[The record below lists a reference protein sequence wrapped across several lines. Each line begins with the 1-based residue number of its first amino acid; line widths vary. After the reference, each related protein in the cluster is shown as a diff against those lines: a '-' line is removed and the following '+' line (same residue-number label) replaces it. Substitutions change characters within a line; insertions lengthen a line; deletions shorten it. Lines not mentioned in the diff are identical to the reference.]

1 VDLVIRRFGDFASHA
16 LPRVLLIARR
26 QDAHAVDRAGGSP
39 RMLYHQITK

>member
-26 QDAHAVDRAGGSP
+26 QDAHVDRAGGSP